1 MRYIAADFGAG
12 SGRVIVGT
20 RLATSVQAD
29 ATSAQA
35 DATSVQGIELEE
47 IHRFENNQ
55 KMIDGHLRWDFPALF
70 NELKIGL
77 KKAFAKYGDEIKSIG
92 IDTWGVDYG
101 LLNKDGRLISSPVC
115 YRDSRTQGML
125 ELAFQ
130 KLPKEEFFQHA
141 ANQFMEINTAFQLL
155 SAVETPLYD
164 VSKNNPEYDVSK
176 NNPETPYN
184 DVSTDLNRAEKL
196 LFMPDLFNYFLTG
209 KCYNEFTIAS
219 TSQLL
224 NSLTHQWDDVIFER
238 LNLPKRLM
246 QEIIYPG
253 TVIGRL
259 TDEIAA
265 EVGGNADVIAVGSHD
280 TASAVASI
288 SDASD
293 EWAFI
298 SSGTWSL
305 MGTPTK
311 EPIIS
316 KEALESDFTNEG
328 MTDGRIRF
336 LKNITGLWLIQ
347 QLVKEWEQEGYRC
360 DYSDL
365 VREAEQST
373 LSSFFNVDDAR
384 FMNPEKMSEAI
395 ISYLKENNQEVPA
408 TKGDFMRCIC
418 ISLAKK
424 YAEVKTQMERCTNKK
439 INKIYIVGGGSR
451 NALLN
456 RLTAE
461 FTQCKVIRG
470 EVEATAMGNIN
481 VQLTVNN

>member
-1 MRYIAADFGAG
+1 MKRYLAADFGAG

-20 RLATSVQAD
+20 VETQNIASVQ
-29 ATSAQA
+29 
-35 DATSVQGIELEE
+35 LEE

-55 KMIDGHLRWDFPALF
+55 KMIDGHLRWDFNALF

-77 KKAFAKYGDEIKSIG
+77 KKAFAKYGDEIESIG

-101 LLNKDGRLISSPVC
+101 LLDKDGKLISTPIC
-115 YRDSRTQGML
+115 YRDDRTKGML

-155 SAVETPLYD
+155 SATVETSPCG
-164 VSKNNPEYDVSK
+164 VSINENSNTSPCGVSI
-176 NNPETPYN
+176 N
-184 DVSTDLNRAEKL
+184 DNSNTSHCGVSELQRAEKL

-209 KCYNEFTIAS
+209 KCYNEFTISS
-219 TSQLL
+219 TSQLM

-238 LNLPKRLM
+238 LGLPKHLM

-259 TDEIAA
+259 RDELAE
-265 EVGGNADVIAVGSHD
+265 EVGGNLNVVAVGSHD

-288 SDASD
+288 SDAND
-293 EWAFI
+293 DWAFI

-316 KEALESDFTNEG
+316 QEAFDADFTNEG

-347 QLVKEWEQEGYRC
+347 QLVKEWEQEGYKC
-360 DYSDL
+360 DYSEL
-365 VREAEQST
+365 VKEAEQST
-373 LSSFFNVDDAR
+373 LSSSFNVDDAR

-395 ISYLKENNQEVPA
+395 ISYLKENNEDIPV

-451 NALLN
+451 NQLLN
-456 RLTAE
+456 KLTAE
-461 FTQCKVIRG
+461 FTGCEVIRG

-481 VQLTVNN
+481 VQLTMCN

>member
-1 MRYIAADFGAG
+1 MRFIAADFGAG

-20 RLATSVQAD
+20 TCTGDTRPCASTGV
-29 ATSAQA
+29 T
-35 DATSVQGIELEE
+35 IELEE
-47 IHRFENNQ
+47 IHRFGNEQ
-55 KMIDGHLRWDFPALF
+55 KMMDGHLRWDFEALF
-70 NELKIGL
+70 NELRTGL

-101 LLNKDGRLISSPVC
+101 LLDKEGRLIANPIC
-115 YRDSRTQGML
+115 YRDDRTKGMMDA
-125 ELAFQ
+125 AFQ

-141 ANQFMEINTAFQLL
+141 ANQFMEINTAFQLM
-155 SAVETPLYD
+155 SE
-164 VSKNNPEYDVSK
+164 
-176 NNPETPYN
+176 
-184 DVSTDLNRAEKL
+184 TDLQRAERL

-224 NSLTHQWDDVIFER
+224 NTKMHQWDDVIFER

-253 TVIGRL
+253 TVIGEL
-259 TDEIAA
+259 TAELAA
-265 EVGGNADVIAVGSHD
+265 EVGGNAKVVAIGSHD

-288 SDASD
+288 KDDGSD
-293 EWAFI
+293 WAFI

-305 MGTPTK
+305 MGTPSK

-347 QLVKEWEQEGYRC
+347 QLVKEWEQDGYKC
-360 DYSDL
+360 DYSEL
-365 VREAEQST
+365 VKEAE
-373 LSSFFNVDDAR
+373 LSSLDSSFDVDDAR

-395 ISYLKENNQEVPA
+395 VSYLKEENQELPKS
-408 TKGDFMRCIC
+408 KGDFMRCVC

-456 RLTAE
+456 SLTAE
-461 FTQCKVIRG
+461 FTQCEVIRG

-481 VQLTVNN
+481 VQLIMH

>member
-1 MRYIAADFGAG
+1 MRFIAADFGAG

-20 RLATSVQAD
+20 TCTGDTRPCASTGV
-29 ATSAQA
+29 T
-35 DATSVQGIELEE
+35 IKLEE
-47 IHRFENNQ
+47 IHRFGNEQ
-55 KMIDGHLRWDFPALF
+55 KMMDGHLRWDFEALF
-70 NELKIGL
+70 NELKTGL

-101 LLNKDGRLISSPVC
+101 LLDKEGRLIANPIC
-115 YRDSRTQGML
+115 YRDDRTKGMMDA
-125 ELAFQ
+125 AFQ

-141 ANQFMEINTAFQLL
+141 ANQFMEINTAFQLM
-155 SAVETPLYD
+155 SE
-164 VSKNNPEYDVSK
+164 
-176 NNPETPYN
+176 
-184 DVSTDLNRAEKL
+184 TDLQRAERL

-224 NSLTHQWDDVIFER
+224 NTKTHQWDDVIFEK
-238 LNLPKRLM
+238 LNLPKHLM

-253 TVIGRL
+253 TVIGEL
-259 TDEIAA
+259 TAELAA
-265 EVGGNADVIAVGSHD
+265 EVGGNAKVVAIGSHD

-288 SDASD
+288 KDDGSD
-293 EWAFI
+293 WAFI

-305 MGTPTK
+305 MGTPSK

-347 QLVKEWEQEGYRC
+347 QLVKEWEQEGYKC
-360 DYSDL
+360 DYSEL
-365 VREAEQST
+365 VKEAE
-373 LSSFFNVDDAR
+373 LSSLDSSFDVDDAR

-395 ISYLKENNQEVPA
+395 VSYLKEENQELPI
-408 TKGDFMRCIC
+408 TKGDFMRCVC

-439 INKIYIVGGGSR
+439 INKIYIVGGGSK
-451 NALLN
+451 NQLLN
-456 RLTAE
+456 RLAAE
-461 FTQCKVIRG
+461 YTGCEVIRG
-470 EVEATAMGNIN
+470 EVEATAMGNVL
-481 VQLTVNN
+481 VQLKSEKL

>member
-1 MRYIAADFGAG
+1 MRFIAADFGAG

-20 RLATSVQAD
+20 LTLTLTLTQ
-29 ATSAQA
+29 T
-35 DATSVQGIELEE
+35 IELEE
-47 IHRFENNQ
+47 IHRFGNEQ
-55 KMIDGHLRWDFPALF
+55 KMMDGHLRWDFEALF
-70 NELKIGL
+70 NELKTGL

-101 LLNKDGRLISSPVC
+101 LLDKEGRLIANPIC
-115 YRDSRTQGML
+115 YRDDRTKGMMDA
-125 ELAFQ
+125 AFQ
-130 KLPKEEFFQHA
+130 KMPKDEFFQHA
-141 ANQFMEINTAFQLL
+141 ANQFMEINTAFQLM
-155 SAVETPLYD
+155 SE
-164 VSKNNPEYDVSK
+164 
-176 NNPETPYN
+176 
-184 DVSTDLNRAEKL
+184 TDLQRAERL

-224 NSLTHQWDDVIFER
+224 NTKTHQWDDVIFEK

-253 TVIGRL
+253 TVIGEL
-259 TDEIAA
+259 TAELAA
-265 EVGGNADVIAVGSHD
+265 EVGGNAKVVAIGSHD

-288 SDASD
+288 KDDGSD
-293 EWAFI
+293 WAFI

-305 MGTPTK
+305 MGTPSK

-347 QLVKEWEQEGYRC
+347 QLVKEWEQEGYKC
-360 DYSDL
+360 DYSEL
-365 VREAEQST
+365 VKEAEHSS
-373 LSSFFNVDDAR
+373 LDSSFDVDDAR

-395 ISYLKENNQEVPA
+395 VSYLKEENQELPI
-408 TKGDFMRCIC
+408 TKGDFMRCVC

-439 INKIYIVGGGSR
+439 INKIYIVGGGSK
-451 NALLN
+451 NQLLN

-461 FTQCKVIRG
+461 FTQCEVIRG
-470 EVEATAMGNIN
+470 EVEATAMGNIS
-481 VQLTVNN
+481 VQLAFSL

>member
-1 MRYIAADFGAG
+1 MKRYIAADFGAG

-20 RLATSVQAD
+20 P
-29 ATSAQA
+29 SAE
-35 DATSVQGIELEE
+35 GIQLEE

-55 KMIDGHLRWDFPALF
+55 KMIDGHLRWDFNALF
-70 NELKIGL
+70 NELKTGL
-77 KKAFAKYGDEIKSIG
+77 KKAFAKYGDEIESIG

-101 LLNKDGRLISSPVC
+101 LLDKDGKLISTPVC
-115 YRDSRTQGML
+115 YRDDRTKGML
-125 ELAFQ
+125 ELAFE

-155 SAVETPLYD
+155 SS
-164 VSKNNPEYDVSK
+164 VSELESAD
-176 NNPETPYN
+176 
-184 DVSTDLNRAEKL
+184 KL

-209 KCYNEFTIAS
+209 KCCNEFTISS

-224 NSLTHQWDDVIFER
+224 NSLTHQWDDVIFDR
-238 LNLPKRLM
+238 LGLPKRLM
-246 QEIIYPG
+246 QEIVYPG

-259 TDEIAA
+259 TDELA
-265 EVGGNADVIAVGSHD
+265 EELGGNANVVAVGSHD

-288 SDASD
+288 SDAGD
-293 EWAFI
+293 DWAFI

-305 MGTPTK
+305 MGTPAK

-316 KEALESDFTNEG
+316 QEAFDSAFTNEG

-347 QLVKEWEQEGYRC
+347 QLVKEWEQDGYKC
-360 DYSDL
+360 DYSEL
-365 VREAEQST
+365 VKEAEQST
-373 LSSFFNVDDAR
+373 LSSYFDVDDAS

-395 ISYLKENNQEVPA
+395 VSYLKERNEDIPV

-451 NALLN
+451 NQLLN

-461 FTQCKVIRG
+461 FTGCEVVKG
-470 EVEATAMGNIN
+470 EVEATAMGNIL
-481 VQLTVNN
+481 VQLGVKN

>member
-1 MRYIAADFGAG
+1 MKRYLAADFGAG

-20 RLATSVQAD
+20 P
-29 ATSAQA
+29 SAE
-35 DATSVQGIELEE
+35 GIQLEE

-55 KMIDGHLRWDFPALF
+55 KMIDGHLRWDFQALF
-70 NELKIGL
+70 NELKTGM
-77 KKAFAKYGDEIKSIG
+77 KKAFAKYGDEIESIG
-92 IDTWGVDYG
+92 VDTWGVDFG
-101 LLNKDGRLISSPVC
+101 LLDKDGKLISMPVC
-115 YRDSRTQGML
+115 YRDDRTKGML

-130 KLPKEEFFQHA
+130 KLPKEEYFQHA

-155 SAVETPLYD
+155 SATVETSHCG
-164 VSKNNPEYDVSK
+164 VSE
-176 NNPETPYN
+176 
-184 DVSTDLNRAEKL
+184 LQRAEKL

-209 KCYNEFTIAS
+209 KCYNEFTISS

-224 NSLTHQWDDVIFER
+224 NSLTHQWDDVIFDK
-238 LNLPKRLM
+238 LGLPKCFM
-246 QEIIYPG
+246 QEIVYPG

-259 TDEIAA
+259 TDELA
-265 EVGGNADVIAVGSHD
+265 EELGGNLNVVAVGSHD

-288 SDASD
+288 SDAGD
-293 EWAFI
+293 DWAFI

-347 QLVKEWEQEGYRC
+347 QLVKEWESEGYKC

-365 VREAEQST
+365 VKEAEQST
-373 LSSFFNVDDAR
+373 LSSSFDVDDAR

-395 ISYLKENNQEVPA
+395 LSYLKEKNENIPV
-408 TKGDFMRCIC
+408 TKGDYMRCIC

-451 NALLN
+451 NQLLN
-456 RLTAE
+456 KLAAE
-461 FTQCKVIRG
+461 YTGCEVVRG
-470 EVEATAMGNIN
+470 EVEATAMGNII
-481 VQLTVNN
+481 VQLGVRN

>member
-1 MRYIAADFGAG
+1 MKRYLAADFGAG

-20 RLATSVQAD
+20 PSTE
-29 ATSAQA
+29 
-35 DATSVQGIELEE
+35 GIQLEE

-55 KMIDGHLRWDFPALF
+55 KMIDGHLRWDFNALF

-77 KKAFAKYGDEIKSIG
+77 KKAFAQYGDEIESIG
-92 IDTWGVDYG
+92 VDTWGVDYG
-101 LLNKDGRLISSPVC
+101 LLDEDGKLISTPIC
-115 YRDSRTQGML
+115 YRDDRTKGML

-155 SAVETPLYD
+155 SATVETSPCG
-164 VSKNNPEYDVSK
+164 VSEFQ
-176 NNPETPYN
+176 
-184 DVSTDLNRAEKL
+184 RAKKL

-209 KCYNEFTIAS
+209 KCYNEFTISS
-219 TSQLL
+219 TSQLM
-224 NSLTHQWDDVIFER
+224 NSLTHQWDAVIFDR
-238 LNLPKRLM
+238 LGLPKHLM

-259 TDEIAA
+259 RDELAE
-265 EVGGNADVIAVGSHD
+265 EVGGNLNVVAVGSHD

-288 SDASD
+288 SDAND
-293 EWAFI
+293 DWAFI

-316 KEALESDFTNEG
+316 QEAFDAAFTNEG

-347 QLVKEWEQEGYRC
+347 QLVKEWENEGYKC
-360 DYSDL
+360 DYSEL
-365 VREAEQST
+365 VKEAELST
-373 LSSFFNVDDAR
+373 LSSSFNVDDAR

-395 ISYLKENNQEVPA
+395 LSYLKENNEELPI

-439 INKIYIVGGGSR
+439 INKIYIVGGGSK
-451 NALLN
+451 NQLLN
-456 RLTAE
+456 KFAAE
-461 FTQCKVIRG
+461 YTGCEVIKG
-470 EVEATAMGNIN
+470 EVEATAMGNIL
-481 VQLTVNN
+481 VQMGVRN

>member
-1 MRYIAADFGAG
+1 MKRYIAADFGAG

-20 RLATSVQAD
+20 QLIASVQND
-29 ATSAQA
+29 IPSIQ
-35 DATSVQGIELEE
+35 LEE

-55 KMIDGHLRWDFPALF
+55 KMIDGHLRWDFYALF
-70 NELKIGL
+70 NELKTGL
-77 KKAFAKYGDEIKSIG
+77 KKAFAKYGNEIESIG
-92 IDTWGVDYG
+92 IDTWGVDFG
-101 LLNKDGRLISSPVC
+101 LLDKDGKLISTPVC
-115 YRDSRTQGML
+115 YRDDRTKGML

-130 KLPKEEFFQHA
+130 KLPKEEFFQRA

-155 SAVETPLYD
+155 SATVETSHCG
-164 VSKNNPEYDVSK
+164 VSELQY
-176 NNPETPYN
+176 
-184 DVSTDLNRAEKL
+184 AEKL

-209 KCYNEFTIAS
+209 KCYNEFTISS
-219 TSQLL
+219 TSQLM

-238 LNLPKRLM
+238 LGLPQHLM

-259 TDEIAA
+259 SDELAD
-265 EVGGNADVIAVGSHD
+265 EVGGNANVVAVGSHD

-288 SDASD
+288 SDAGD
-293 EWAFI
+293 DWAFI

-347 QLVKEWEQEGYRC
+347 QLVKEWEQEGYKC
-360 DYSDL
+360 DYSEL
-365 VREAEQST
+365 VKEAEQST
-373 LSSFFNVDDAR
+373 LSSYFDVDDAS

-395 ISYLKENNQEVPA
+395 VAYLKERNEDIPV

-424 YAEVKTQMERCTNKK
+424 YAEVKAQMERCTNKK

-451 NALLN
+451 NQLLN

-461 FTQCKVIRG
+461 FTGCEVIKR
-470 EVEATAMGNIN
+470 EVEATAMGNIL
-481 VQLTVNN
+481 VQLGVRS

>member
-1 MRYIAADFGAG
+1 MRFIAADFGAG

-20 RLATSVQAD
+20 WFAASKTI
-29 ATSAQA
+29 
-35 DATSVQGIELEE
+35 GLEE
-47 IHRFENNQ
+47 IHRFGNEQ
-55 KMIDGHLRWDFPALF
+55 KMMDGHLRWDFEALF
-70 NELKIGL
+70 NELKTGL

-101 LLNKDGRLISSPVC
+101 LLDKEGRLIANPIC
-115 YRDSRTQGML
+115 YRDDRTKGMMDA
-125 ELAFQ
+125 AFQ

-141 ANQFMEINTAFQLL
+141 ANQFMEINTAFQLM
-155 SAVETPLYD
+155 SE
-164 VSKNNPEYDVSK
+164 
-176 NNPETPYN
+176 
-184 DVSTDLNRAEKL
+184 TDLQRAERL

-224 NSLTHQWDDVIFER
+224 NTKTHQWDDVIFEK

-253 TVIGRL
+253 TVIGEL
-259 TDEIAA
+259 TAELAA
-265 EVGGNADVIAVGSHD
+265 EVGGNAKVVAIGSHD

-288 SDASD
+288 KDDGSD
-293 EWAFI
+293 WAFI

-305 MGTPTK
+305 MGTPSK

-360 DYSDL
+360 NYSEL
-365 VREAEQST
+365 VKEAE
-373 LSSFFNVDDAR
+373 LSSLDSSFDVDDAR

-395 ISYLKENNQEVPA
+395 VSYLKEENQELPI
-408 TKGDFMRCIC
+408 TKGDFMRCVC

-439 INKIYIVGGGSR
+439 INKIYIVGGGSK
-451 NALLN
+451 NQLLN
-456 RLTAE
+456 RLAAE
-461 FTQCKVIRG
+461 YTGCEVIRG
-470 EVEATAMGNIN
+470 EVEATAMGNVL
-481 VQLTVNN
+481 VQLKSENLKN

>member
-1 MRYIAADFGAG
+1 MKRYLAADFGAG

-20 RLATSVQAD
+20 PSTE
-29 ATSAQA
+29 
-35 DATSVQGIELEE
+35 GIQLEE

-55 KMIDGHLRWDFPALF
+55 KMIDGHLRWDFYALF
-70 NELKIGL
+70 NELKTGL
-77 KKAFAKYGDEIKSIG
+77 KKAFAKYGDEIESIG

-101 LLNKDGRLISSPVC
+101 LLDKDGKLISTPVC
-115 YRDSRTQGML
+115 YRDDRTKGML

-130 KLPKEEFFQHA
+130 KLPKEEFFQRA

-155 SAVETPLYD
+155 SATVETSHCG
-164 VSKNNPEYDVSK
+164 VSELQY
-176 NNPETPYN
+176 
-184 DVSTDLNRAEKL
+184 AEKL

-209 KCYNEFTIAS
+209 KCCNEFTISS

-224 NSLTHQWDDVIFER
+224 NSLTHQWDDVIFDR
-238 LNLPKRLM
+238 LGLPKRLM
-246 QEIIYPG
+246 QEIVYPG

-259 TDEIAA
+259 TDELAE
-265 EVGGNADVIAVGSHD
+265 EVGGNANVIAVGSHD

-288 SDASD
+288 SDASED
-293 EWAFI
+293 WAFI

-316 KEALESDFTNEG
+316 QEAFDAAFTNEG

-347 QLVKEWEQEGYRC
+347 QLVKEWEKEGYKC
-360 DYSDL
+360 DYSEL
-365 VREAEQST
+365 VKAAEQST
-373 LSSFFNVDDAR
+373 LSSYFDVDDAS

-395 ISYLKENNQEVPA
+395 VAYLKERNEDIPV

-424 YAEVKTQMERCTNKK
+424 YAEVKAQMERCTNKK

-451 NALLN
+451 NQLLN

-461 FTQCKVIRG
+461 FTGCEVIKG
-470 EVEATAMGNIN
+470 EVEATAMGNVL
-481 VQLTVNN
+481 VQLGVRS

>member
-1 MRYIAADFGAG
+1 MKRYIAADFGAG

-20 RLATSVQAD
+20 P
-29 ATSAQA
+29 SAE
-35 DATSVQGIELEE
+35 GIQLEE

-55 KMIDGHLRWDFPALF
+55 KMIDGHLRWDFNALF
-70 NELKIGL
+70 NELKTGL
-77 KKAFAKYGDEIKSIG
+77 KKAFAKYGDEIESIG

-101 LLNKDGRLISSPVC
+101 LLDKDGKLISTPVC
-115 YRDSRTQGML
+115 YRDDRTKGML

-155 SAVETPLYD
+155 SATVETSPCG
-164 VSKNNPEYDVSK
+164 VSE
-176 NNPETPYN
+176 
-184 DVSTDLNRAEKL
+184 LQRAEKL

-209 KCYNEFTIAS
+209 KCYNEFTISS

-224 NSLTHQWDDVIFER
+224 NSLTHQWDDVIFDR
-238 LNLPKRLM
+238 LGLPKRLM
-246 QEIIYPG
+246 QKIVYPG

-259 TDEIAA
+259 TDELA
-265 EVGGNADVIAVGSHD
+265 EELGGNANVIAVGSHD

-288 SDASD
+288 SDAGD
-293 EWAFI
+293 DWAFI

-316 KEALESDFTNEG
+316 QEAFDAAFTNEG

-347 QLVKEWEQEGYRC
+347 QLVKEWEQEGYKC
-360 DYSDL
+360 DYSEL
-365 VREAEQST
+365 VKEAEQST
-373 LSSFFNVDDAR
+373 LSSYFDVNDAC

-395 ISYLKENNQEVPA
+395 ISYLKERNENVPV

-424 YAEVKTQMERCTNKK
+424 YAEVKAQMEGCTNKK

-451 NALLN
+451 NQLLN

-461 FTQCKVIRG
+461 FTGCEVVKG
-470 EVEATAMGNIN
+470 EVEATAMGNIL
-481 VQLTVNN
+481 VQLGI

>member
-1 MRYIAADFGAG
+1 MRRYIAADFGAG

-20 RLATSVQAD
+20 WLVATNEIQ
-29 ATSAQA
+29 
-35 DATSVQGIELEE
+35 LEE

-55 KMIDGHLRWDFPALF
+55 KMIDGHLRWDFYALF
-70 NELKIGL
+70 NELKTGL
-77 KKAFAKYGDEIKSIG
+77 KKAFAKYGDEIESIG
-92 IDTWGVDYG
+92 IDTWGVDFG
-101 LLNKDGRLISSPVC
+101 LLDKDGKLISTPVC
-115 YRDSRTQGML
+115 YRDDRTKGML

-130 KLPKEEFFQHA
+130 KLPKEEFFQRA

-155 SAVETPLYD
+155 SMRWLSS
-164 VSKNNPEYDVSK
+164 SKPQD
-176 NNPETPYN
+176 P
-184 DVSTDLNRAEKL
+184 STDSGTFDDEVRRAEKL
-196 LFMPDLFNYFLTG
+196 LFMPDLFNYFLTA
-209 KCYNEFTIAS
+209 KCCNEFTISS

-224 NSLTHQWDDVIFER
+224 NSLTHQWDDVIFDR
-238 LNLPKRLM
+238 LGLPKRLM
-246 QEIIYPG
+246 QNIVYPG

-259 TDEIAA
+259 TDELAE
-265 EVGGNADVIAVGSHD
+265 EVGGNANVVAVGSHD

-293 EWAFI
+293 DWAFI

-316 KEALESDFTNEG
+316 QEAFDAAFTNEG

-347 QLVKEWEQEGYRC
+347 QLVKEWEQEGYKC
-360 DYSDL
+360 DYSEL
-365 VREAEQST
+365 VKDAEQST
-373 LSSFFNVDDAR
+373 LSSYFDVDDAS
-384 FMNPEKMSEAI
+384 FMNPDKMSEAI
-395 ISYLKENNQEVPA
+395 VAYLKERNEDIPV

-424 YAEVKTQMERCTNKK
+424 YAEVKVQMERCTNKK

-451 NALLN
+451 NQLLN

-461 FTQCKVIRG
+461 FTGCEVVKG
-470 EVEATAMGNIN
+470 EVEATAMGNIL
-481 VQLTVNN
+481 VQMKVENLQ

>member
-1 MRYIAADFGAG
+1 MRFIAADFGAG

-20 RLATSVQAD
+20 LTQ
-29 ATSAQA
+29 TLTLTQ
-35 DATSVQGIELEE
+35 TIELEE
-47 IHRFENNQ
+47 IHRFGNEQ
-55 KMIDGHLRWDFPALF
+55 KMMDGHLRWDFEALF
-70 NELKIGL
+70 NELKTGL

-101 LLNKDGRLISSPVC
+101 LLDKEGRLIANPIC
-115 YRDSRTQGML
+115 YRDDRTKGMMDA
-125 ELAFQ
+125 AFQ

-141 ANQFMEINTAFQLL
+141 ANQFMEINTAFQLM
-155 SAVETPLYD
+155 SE
-164 VSKNNPEYDVSK
+164 
-176 NNPETPYN
+176 
-184 DVSTDLNRAEKL
+184 TDLQRAERL

-224 NSLTHQWDDVIFER
+224 NTKTHQWDDVIFEK

-253 TVIGRL
+253 TVIGEL
-259 TDEIAA
+259 TAELAA
-265 EVGGNADVIAVGSHD
+265 EVGGNAKVVAIGSHD

-288 SDASD
+288 KDDGSD
-293 EWAFI
+293 WAFI

-305 MGTPTK
+305 MGTPSK

-347 QLVKEWEQEGYRC
+347 QLVKEWEQESYRC
-360 DYSDL
+360 DYSEL
-365 VREAEQST
+365 VKEAEHSS
-373 LSSFFNVDDAR
+373 LDSSFDVDDAR

-395 ISYLKENNQEVPA
+395 VSYLKEENQELPI
-408 TKGDFMRCIC
+408 TKGDFMRCVC

-439 INKIYIVGGGSR
+439 INKIYIVGGGSK
-451 NALLN
+451 NQLLN
-456 RLTAE
+456 RLAAE
-461 FTQCKVIRG
+461 YTGCEVIRG
-470 EVEATAMGNIN
+470 EVEATAMGNVL
-481 VQLTVNN
+481 VQLGINN

>member
-1 MRYIAADFGAG
+1 MRFIAADFGAG

-20 RLATSVQAD
+20 WLAASKT
-29 ATSAQA
+29 
-35 DATSVQGIELEE
+35 IELEE
-47 IHRFENNQ
+47 IHRFGNEQ
-55 KMIDGHLRWDFPALF
+55 KMIDGHLRWDFEALF
-70 NELKIGL
+70 NELKTGL

-101 LLNKDGRLISSPVC
+101 LLDKEGRLIANPIC
-115 YRDSRTQGML
+115 YRDDRTKGMMDA
-125 ELAFQ
+125 AFQ
-130 KLPKEEFFQHA
+130 KLPKDEFFQHA
-141 ANQFMEINTAFQLL
+141 ANQFMEINTAFQLM
-155 SAVETPLYD
+155 SE
-164 VSKNNPEYDVSK
+164 
-176 NNPETPYN
+176 
-184 DVSTDLNRAEKL
+184 TDLQRAERL

-224 NSLTHQWDDVIFER
+224 NTKTHQWDDVIFEK
-238 LNLPKRLM
+238 LNLPKHLM

-253 TVIGRL
+253 TVIGEL
-259 TDEIAA
+259 TAELAA
-265 EVGGNADVIAVGSHD
+265 EVGGNAKVVAIGSHD

-288 SDASD
+288 KDDGSD
-293 EWAFI
+293 WAFI

-305 MGTPTK
+305 MGTPSK

-347 QLVKEWEQEGYRC
+347 QLVKEWEQEGYKC
-360 DYSDL
+360 DYSEL
-365 VREAEQST
+365 VKEAEHSS
-373 LSSFFNVDDAR
+373 LDSSFDVDDAR

-395 ISYLKENNQEVPA
+395 VSYLKEENQELPKS
-408 TKGDFMRCIC
+408 KGDFMRCVC

-439 INKIYIVGGGSR
+439 INKIYIVGGGSK
-451 NALLN
+451 NQLLN
-456 RLTAE
+456 RLAAE
-461 FTQCKVIRG
+461 YTQCEVIRG
-470 EVEATAMGNIN
+470 EVEATAMGNVL
-481 VQLTVNN
+481 VQLKSENLKN

>member
-1 MRYIAADFGAG
+1 MRFIAADFGAG

-20 RLATSVQAD
+20 LTQ
-29 ATSAQA
+29 TLTLTQ
-35 DATSVQGIELEE
+35 TIELEE
-47 IHRFENNQ
+47 IHRFGNEQ
-55 KMIDGHLRWDFPALF
+55 KMIDGHLRWDFEALF
-70 NELKIGL
+70 NELKTGL
-77 KKAFAKYGDEIKSIG
+77 KKAFAKYGDEIKSIS

-101 LLNKDGRLISSPVC
+101 LLDKEGRLIANPIC
-115 YRDSRTQGML
+115 YRDDRTKGMMDA
-125 ELAFQ
+125 AFQ
-130 KLPKEEFFQHA
+130 KLPKDEFFQHA
-141 ANQFMEINTAFQLL
+141 ANQFMEINTAFQLM
-155 SAVETPLYD
+155 SE
-164 VSKNNPEYDVSK
+164 
-176 NNPETPYN
+176 
-184 DVSTDLNRAEKL
+184 TDLQRAERL

-224 NSLTHQWDDVIFER
+224 NTKTHQWDDVIFEK

-253 TVIGRL
+253 TVIGEL
-259 TDEIAA
+259 TAELAA
-265 EVGGNADVIAVGSHD
+265 EVGGNAKVVAIGSHD

-288 SDASD
+288 KDDGSD
-293 EWAFI
+293 WAFI

-305 MGTPTK
+305 MGTPSK

-347 QLVKEWEQEGYRC
+347 QLVKEWEQEGYKC
-360 DYSDL
+360 DYSEL
-365 VREAEQST
+365 VKEAEHSS
-373 LSSFFNVDDAR
+373 LDSSFDVDDAR

-395 ISYLKENNQEVPA
+395 ISYLKEENQELPK
-408 TKGDFMRCIC
+408 TKGDFMRCVC

-439 INKIYIVGGGSR
+439 INKIYIVGGGSK
-451 NALLN
+451 NQLLN
-456 RLTAE
+456 RLAAE
-461 FTQCKVIRG
+461 YTQCEVIRG
-470 EVEATAMGNIN
+470 EVEATAMGNIL
-481 VQLTVNN
+481 VQLKSENLRI

>member
-1 MRYIAADFGAG
+1 MKRYIAADFGAG

-20 RLATSVQAD
+20 WLAASNEIQ
-29 ATSAQA
+29 
-35 DATSVQGIELEE
+35 LEE

-55 KMIDGHLRWDFPALF
+55 KMIDGHLRWDFNALF
-70 NELKIGL
+70 NELKTGL
-77 KKAFAKYGDEIKSIG
+77 KKAFAKYGDEIESIG

-101 LLNKDGRLISSPVC
+101 LLDKDGKLISTPVC
-115 YRDSRTQGML
+115 YRDDRTKGML

-155 SAVETPLYD
+155 SS
-164 VSKNNPEYDVSK
+164 VSELESAD
-176 NNPETPYN
+176 
-184 DVSTDLNRAEKL
+184 KL

-209 KCYNEFTIAS
+209 KCCNEFTISS

-224 NSLTHQWDDVIFER
+224 NSLTHQWDDVVFDR
-238 LNLPKRLM
+238 LGLPKRLM
-246 QEIIYPG
+246 QEIVYPG

-259 TDEIAA
+259 TDELA
-265 EVGGNADVIAVGSHD
+265 EELGGNANVVAVGSHD

-288 SDASD
+288 SDASED
-293 EWAFI
+293 WAFI

-316 KEALESDFTNEG
+316 QEAFDAAFTNEG

-360 DYSDL
+360 DYSEL
-365 VREAEQST
+365 VKEAEQST
-373 LSSFFNVDDAR
+373 LSSYFDVDDAG

-395 ISYLKENNQEVPA
+395 TSYLKERNEIVPV

-424 YAEVKTQMERCTNKK
+424 YAEVKAQMERCTNKK

-451 NALLN
+451 NQLLN

-461 FTQCKVIRG
+461 FTGCEVVKG
-470 EVEATAMGNIN
+470 EVEATAMGNIL
-481 VQLTVNN
+481 VQFAPLR

>member
-1 MRYIAADFGAG
+1 MRFIAADFGAG

-20 RLATSVQAD
+20 RLATSAK
-29 ATSAQA
+29 S
-35 DATSVQGIELEE
+35 DATSVQSIELEE
-47 IHRFENNQ
+47 IHRFGNEQ
-55 KMIDGHLRWDFPALF
+55 KMIDGHLRWDFDALF
-70 NELKIGL
+70 NELKTGL
-77 KKAFAKYGDEIKSIG
+77 KKAFAKYGDEIQSIG

-101 LLNKDGRLISSPVC
+101 LLDKDGRLIANPIC
-115 YRDSRTQGML
+115 YRDSRTQGMM
-125 ELAFQ
+125 EKAFQ
-130 KLPKEEFFQHA
+130 KLHKEEFFHHA

-164 VSKNNPEYDVSK
+164 VSINGS
-176 NNPETPYN
+176 ETPQS
-184 DVSTDLNRAEKL
+184 DVSTELQKAEKL

-209 KCYNEFTIAS
+209 KCYNEFTISS

-224 NSLTHQWDDVIFER
+224 NTKTHQWDDLIFEK

-246 QEIIYPG
+246 QNIIYPG

-259 TDEIAA
+259 TDELAA
-265 EVGGNADVIAVGSHD
+265 EVGGNANVVAVGSHD

-288 SDASD
+288 NDD
-293 EWAFI
+293 DNDWAFI

-305 MGTPTK
+305 MGTPSK

-316 KEALESDFTNEG
+316 QEALESDFTNEG

-347 QLVKEWEQEGYRC
+347 QLVKEWEQEGYKC
-360 DYSDL
+360 DYSEL
-365 VREAEQST
+365 VREAELST
-373 LSSFFNVDDAR
+373 ISSSFDVDDAR
-384 FMNPEKMSEAI
+384 FMNPEKMSQAI
-395 ISYLKENNQEVPA
+395 ISYLKENNEQQPV
-408 TKGDFMRCIC
+408 TKGDFMRCVC

-424 YAEVKTQMERCTNKK
+424 YAEVKIQMERCTNKK

-461 FTQCKVIRG
+461 FTQCEVIRG
-470 EVEATAMGNIN
+470 EVEATAMGNVG
-481 VQLTVNN
+481 VQLTINN

>member
-1 MRYIAADFGAG
+1 MKRYIAADFGAG

-20 RLATSVQAD
+20 WLAASNEIQ
-29 ATSAQA
+29 
-35 DATSVQGIELEE
+35 LEE

-55 KMIDGHLRWDFPALF
+55 KMIDGHLRWDFYALF
-70 NELKIGL
+70 NELKTGL
-77 KKAFAKYGDEIKSIG
+77 KKAFAKYGDEIESIG

-101 LLNKDGRLISSPVC
+101 LLDKDGKLISTPVC
-115 YRDSRTQGML
+115 YRDDRTKGML

-130 KLPKEEFFQHA
+130 KLPKEEFFQRA

-155 SAVETPLYD
+155 SATVETSHCG
-164 VSKNNPEYDVSK
+164 VSE
-176 NNPETPYN
+176 
-184 DVSTDLNRAEKL
+184 LQQAEKL

-209 KCYNEFTIAS
+209 KCCNEFTISS

-224 NSLTHQWDDVIFER
+224 NSLTHQWDDVIFDR
-238 LNLPKRLM
+238 LGLPKRLM
-246 QEIIYPG
+246 QEIVYPG

-259 TDEIAA
+259 TDELAE
-265 EVGGNADVIAVGSHD
+265 EVGGNANVVAVGSHD

-293 EWAFI
+293 DWAFI

-316 KEALESDFTNEG
+316 QEAFDAAFTNEG

-347 QLVKEWEQEGYRC
+347 QLVKEWEQEGYKC
-360 DYSDL
+360 DYSEL
-365 VREAEQST
+365 VKEAEQST
-373 LSSFFNVDDAR
+373 LSSYFDVDDAS
-384 FMNPEKMSEAI
+384 FMNPDKMSEAI
-395 ISYLKENNQEVPA
+395 VAYLKERNEDVPV

-424 YAEVKTQMERCTNKK
+424 YAEVKAQMEGCTNKK

-451 NALLN
+451 NQLLN

-461 FTQCKVIRG
+461 FTGCEVVRG
-470 EVEATAMGNIN
+470 EVEATAMGNVL
-481 VQLTVNN
+481 VQLGVGS

>member
-1 MRYIAADFGAG
+1 MRFIAADFGAG
-12 SGRVIVGT
+12 SGRLIVGT
-20 RLATSVQAD
+20 ICTEDTRPCVSTGV
-29 ATSAQA
+29 T
-35 DATSVQGIELEE
+35 IELEE
-47 IHRFENNQ
+47 IHRFENEQ
-55 KMIDGHLRWDFPALF
+55 KMIDGYLRWDFDALF

-77 KKAFAKYGDEIKSIG
+77 KKAFAKYGNEIKSIG

-101 LLNKDGRLISSPVC
+101 LLDKEGKLISNSIC
-115 YRDSRTQGML
+115 YRDSRTKGMM
-125 ELAFQ
+125 EMAFQ
-130 KLPKEEFFQHA
+130 KLPREEFFQHA
-141 ANQFMEINTAFQLL
+141 ANQFMEINTVFQLL
-155 SAVETPLYD
+155 SAVETSLYG
-164 VSKNNPEYDVSK
+164 VSNNNDNEMPQG
-176 NNPETPYN
+176 
-184 DVSTDLNRAEKL
+184 DVSTELQKAEKL

-209 KCYNEFTIAS
+209 KSYNEFTIAS

-224 NSLTHQWDDVIFER
+224 NTKTHQWDDLIFEK

-246 QEIIYPG
+246 QDIIYPG

-259 TDEIAA
+259 TDDIAA
-265 EVGGNADVIAVGSHD
+265 EVGGNANVVAVGSHD

-288 SDASD
+288 KDASD
-293 EWAFI
+293 DWAFI

-316 KEALESDFTNEG
+316 NEALQSDFTNEG

-347 QLVKEWEQEGYRC
+347 QLVKEWEQEGYKC
-360 DYSDL
+360 DYSEL
-365 VREAEQST
+365 VKEAEHSS
-373 LSSFFNVDDAR
+373 LDSSFDVDDTR

-395 ISYLKENNQEVPA
+395 VSYLKEENQELPI
-408 TKGDFMRCIC
+408 TKGDFMRCVC

-439 INKIYIVGGGSR
+439 INKIYIVGGGSQ
-451 NALLN
+451 NTLLN
-456 RLTAE
+456 HLTAE
-461 FTQCKVIRG
+461 FTQCKVIIG

-481 VQLTVNN
+481 VQCMMHN

>member
-1 MRYIAADFGAG
+1 MRFIAADFGAG

-20 RLATSVQAD
+20 LTQ
-29 ATSAQA
+29 TLTLTQ
-35 DATSVQGIELEE
+35 TIELEE
-47 IHRFENNQ
+47 IHRFGNEQ
-55 KMIDGHLRWDFPALF
+55 KMMDGHLRWDFEALF
-70 NELKIGL
+70 NELKTGL

-101 LLNKDGRLISSPVC
+101 LLDKEGRLIANPIC
-115 YRDSRTQGML
+115 YRDDRTKGMMDA
-125 ELAFQ
+125 AFQ
-130 KLPKEEFFQHA
+130 KMPKEEFFQHA
-141 ANQFMEINTAFQLL
+141 ANQFMEINTAFQLM
-155 SAVETPLYD
+155 SE
-164 VSKNNPEYDVSK
+164 
-176 NNPETPYN
+176 
-184 DVSTDLNRAEKL
+184 TDLQRAERL

-224 NSLTHQWDDVIFER
+224 NTKTHQWDDVIFER
-238 LNLPKRLM
+238 LNLPKHLM

-253 TVIGRL
+253 TVIGEL
-259 TDEIAA
+259 TAELAA
-265 EVGGNADVIAVGSHD
+265 EVGGNAKVVAIGSHD

-288 SDASD
+288 KDDGSD
-293 EWAFI
+293 WAFI

-305 MGTPTK
+305 MGTPSK

-347 QLVKEWEQEGYRC
+347 QLVKEWEQEGYKC
-360 DYSDL
+360 DYSEL
-365 VREAEQST
+365 VKEAEYSS
-373 LSSFFNVDDAR
+373 LDSSFDVDDAR

-395 ISYLKENNQEVPA
+395 VSYLKEENQELPK
-408 TKGDFMRCIC
+408 TKGDFMRCVC

-439 INKIYIVGGGSR
+439 ISKIYIVGGGSK
-451 NALLN
+451 NQLLN

-461 FTQCKVIRG
+461 YTSCEVIRG
-470 EVEATAMGNIN
+470 EVEATAMGNIFM
-481 VQLTVNN
+481 QLAVSL

>member
-1 MRYIAADFGAG
+1 MRFIAADFGAG

-20 RLATSVQAD
+20 WLAASKT
-29 ATSAQA
+29 
-35 DATSVQGIELEE
+35 IELEE
-47 IHRFENNQ
+47 IHRFGNEQ
-55 KMIDGHLRWDFPALF
+55 KMMDGHLRWDFEALF
-70 NELKIGL
+70 NELKTGL

-101 LLNKDGRLISSPVC
+101 LLDKEGRLIANPIS
-115 YRDSRTQGML
+115 YRDDRTKGMMDV
-125 ELAFQ
+125 AFQ
-130 KLPKEEFFQHA
+130 KLPKNEFFQHA
-141 ANQFMEINTAFQLL
+141 ANQFMEINTAFQLM
-155 SAVETPLYD
+155 SE
-164 VSKNNPEYDVSK
+164 
-176 NNPETPYN
+176 
-184 DVSTDLNRAEKL
+184 TDLQRAERL

-224 NSLTHQWDDVIFER
+224 NTKTHQWDDVIFER

-253 TVIGRL
+253 TVIGEL
-259 TDEIAA
+259 TAELAA
-265 EVGGNADVIAVGSHD
+265 EVGGNAKVVAIGSHD

-288 SDASD
+288 KDDGSD
-293 EWAFI
+293 WAFI

-305 MGTPTK
+305 MGTPSK

-347 QLVKEWEQEGYRC
+347 QLVKEWEQEGYKC
-360 DYSDL
+360 DYSEL
-365 VREAEQST
+365 VKEAEHSS
-373 LSSFFNVDDAR
+373 LDSSFDVDDAR

-395 ISYLKENNQEVPA
+395 VSYLKEENQELPK
-408 TKGDFMRCIC
+408 TKGDFMRCVC

-439 INKIYIVGGGSR
+439 ISKIYIVGGGSK
-451 NALLN
+451 NQLLN

-461 FTQCKVIRG
+461 YTGCEVIRG
-470 EVEATAMGNIN
+470 EVEATAMGNVL
-481 VQLTVNN
+481 VQLKSENLKI

>member
-1 MRYIAADFGAG
+1 MRFIAADFGAG

-20 RLATSVQAD
+20 WFAASKA
-29 ATSAQA
+29 
-35 DATSVQGIELEE
+35 IELEE
-47 IHRFENNQ
+47 IHRFGNEQ
-55 KMIDGHLRWDFPALF
+55 KMMDGHLRWDFVALF
-70 NELKIGL
+70 NELKTGL

-101 LLNKDGRLISSPVC
+101 LLDKEGRLIANPIC
-115 YRDSRTQGML
+115 YRDDRTKGMMDA
-125 ELAFQ
+125 AFQ

-141 ANQFMEINTAFQLL
+141 ANQFMEINTAFQLM
-155 SAVETPLYD
+155 SE
-164 VSKNNPEYDVSK
+164 
-176 NNPETPYN
+176 
-184 DVSTDLNRAEKL
+184 TDLQRAERL

-224 NSLTHQWDDVIFER
+224 NTKTHQWDNVIFEK

-253 TVIGRL
+253 TVIGEL
-259 TDEIAA
+259 TAELAA
-265 EVGGNADVIAVGSHD
+265 EVGGNAKVVAIGSHD

-288 SDASD
+288 KDDGSD
-293 EWAFI
+293 WAFI

-305 MGTPTK
+305 MGTPSK

-347 QLVKEWEQEGYRC
+347 QLVKEWEQEGYKC
-360 DYSDL
+360 DYSEL
-365 VREAEQST
+365 VKEAEHSS
-373 LSSFFNVDDAR
+373 LDSSFDVDDAR

-395 ISYLKENNQEVPA
+395 ISYLKEENQELPI
-408 TKGDFMRCIC
+408 TKGDFMRCVC

-439 INKIYIVGGGSR
+439 INKIYIVGGGSK
-451 NALLN
+451 NQLLN
-456 RLTAE
+456 RLAAE
-461 FTQCKVIRG
+461 YTQCEVIRG
-470 EVEATAMGNIN
+470 EVEATAMGNVL
-481 VQLTVNN
+481 VQLKSENLKNYFVNDLWGFL

>member
-1 MRYIAADFGAG
+1 MKRYIAADFGAG

-20 RLATSVQAD
+20 P
-29 ATSAQA
+29 SAE
-35 DATSVQGIELEE
+35 GIQLEE

-55 KMIDGHLRWDFPALF
+55 KMIDGHLRWDFDALF
-70 NELKIGL
+70 NELKTGL
-77 KKAFAKYGDEIKSIG
+77 KKAFAKYGDEIESIG

-101 LLNKDGRLISSPVC
+101 LLDKDGKLISTPIC
-115 YRDSRTQGML
+115 YRDDRTKGML

-155 SAVETPLYD
+155 SMRWLSS
-164 VSKNNPEYDVSK
+164 SKPQEPSTSSGTIDNNVI
-176 NNPETPYN
+176 
-184 DVSTDLNRAEKL
+184 RAKRL

-209 KCYNEFTIAS
+209 KCYNEFTISS
-219 TSQLL
+219 TSQLM
-224 NSLTHQWDDVIFER
+224 NSLTHQWDDVIFDR
-238 LNLPKRLM
+238 LGLPKRLM

-259 TDEIAA
+259 TDELA
-265 EVGGNADVIAVGSHD
+265 EELGGNANVVAVGSHD

-288 SDASD
+288 SDAGD
-293 EWAFI
+293 DWAFI

-316 KEALESDFTNEG
+316 QEAFDAAFTNEG

-347 QLVKEWEQEGYRC
+347 QLVKEWEQEGYKC
-360 DYSDL
+360 DYSEL
-365 VREAEQST
+365 VKEAEQSSFN
-373 LSSFFNVDDAR
+373 SSFDVDDAS
-384 FMNPEKMSEAI
+384 FMNPDKMSEAI
-395 ISYLKENNQEVPA
+395 VSYLKERNEDIPV

-451 NALLN
+451 NQLLN
-456 RLTAE
+456 KLAAE
-461 FTQCKVIRG
+461 YTGCEVIKG
-470 EVEATAMGNIN
+470 EVEATAMGNIL
-481 VQLTVNN
+481 VQVSVHNS

>member
-1 MRYIAADFGAG
+1 MKRYIAADFGAG

-20 RLATSVQAD
+20 P
-29 ATSAQA
+29 SAE
-35 DATSVQGIELEE
+35 GIQLEE

-55 KMIDGHLRWDFPALF
+55 KMIDGHLRWDFNALF
-70 NELKIGL
+70 NELKTGL
-77 KKAFAKYGDEIKSIG
+77 KKAFAKYGDEIESIG

-101 LLNKDGRLISSPVC
+101 LLDKDGKLISTPVC
-115 YRDSRTQGML
+115 YRDDRTKGML

-155 SAVETPLYD
+155 SS
-164 VSKNNPEYDVSK
+164 VSELESAD
-176 NNPETPYN
+176 
-184 DVSTDLNRAEKL
+184 KL

-209 KCYNEFTIAS
+209 KCCNEFTISS

-224 NSLTHQWDDVIFER
+224 NSLTHQWDDVIFDR
-238 LNLPKRLM
+238 LGLPKRLM
-246 QEIIYPG
+246 QEIVYPG

-259 TDEIAA
+259 TDELA
-265 EVGGNADVIAVGSHD
+265 EELGGNANVVAVGSHD

-288 SDASD
+288 SDASED
-293 EWAFI
+293 WAFI

-316 KEALESDFTNEG
+316 QEAFDAAFTNEG

-347 QLVKEWEQEGYRC
+347 QLVKEWEQEGYKC
-360 DYSDL
+360 DYSEL
-365 VREAEQST
+365 VKEAEQSSFN
-373 LSSFFNVDDAR
+373 SSFDVDDSS

-395 ISYLKENNQEVPA
+395 TSYLKERNEIVPV

-424 YAEVKTQMERCTNKK
+424 YAEVKAQMERCTNKK

-451 NALLN
+451 NQLLN

-461 FTQCKVIRG
+461 FTGCEVVKG
-470 EVEATAMGNIN
+470 EVEATAMGNIL
-481 VQLTVNN
+481 VQLGVKN

>member
-1 MRYIAADFGAG
+1 MKRYIAADFGAG

-20 RLATSVQAD
+20 P
-29 ATSAQA
+29 SAE
-35 DATSVQGIELEE
+35 GIQLEE

-55 KMIDGHLRWDFPALF
+55 KMIDGHLRWDFNALF
-70 NELKIGL
+70 NELKTGL
-77 KKAFAKYGDEIKSIG
+77 KKAFAKYGDEIESIG

-101 LLNKDGRLISSPVC
+101 LLDKDGKLISTPVC
-115 YRDSRTQGML
+115 YRDDRTKGML

-155 SAVETPLYD
+155 SS
-164 VSKNNPEYDVSK
+164 VSELESAD
-176 NNPETPYN
+176 
-184 DVSTDLNRAEKL
+184 KL

-209 KCYNEFTIAS
+209 KCCNEFTISS

-224 NSLTHQWDDVIFER
+224 NSLTHQWDDVIFDR
-238 LNLPKRLM
+238 LGLPKRLM
-246 QEIIYPG
+246 QEIVYPG

-259 TDEIAA
+259 TDELA
-265 EVGGNADVIAVGSHD
+265 EELGGNANVVAVGSHD

-288 SDASD
+288 SDAGD
-293 EWAFI
+293 DWAFI

-316 KEALESDFTNEG
+316 QEAFDAAFTNEG

-347 QLVKEWEQEGYRC
+347 QLVKEWEQEGYKC
-360 DYSDL
+360 DYSEL
-365 VREAEQST
+365 VKEAEQST
-373 LSSFFNVDDAR
+373 LSSYFDVDDAV

-395 ISYLKENNQEVPA
+395 TSYLKERNEIVPV

-424 YAEVKTQMERCTNKK
+424 YAEVKAQMERCTNKK

-451 NALLN
+451 NQLLN

-461 FTQCKVIRG
+461 FTGCEVVKG
-470 EVEATAMGNIN
+470 EVEATAMGNIL
-481 VQLTVNN
+481 VQLKVEN

>member
-1 MRYIAADFGAG
+1 MKRYIAADFGAG

-20 RLATSVQAD
+20 P
-29 ATSAQA
+29 SAE
-35 DATSVQGIELEE
+35 GIQLEE

-55 KMIDGHLRWDFPALF
+55 KIIDGHLRWDFEALF
-70 NELKIGL
+70 NELKTGL
-77 KKAFAKYGDEIKSIG
+77 KKAFAKYGDEIESIG
-92 IDTWGVDYG
+92 VDTWGVDYG
-101 LLNKDGRLISSPVC
+101 LLDEDGKLISTPIC
-115 YRDSRTQGML
+115 YRDDRTKGML

-130 KLPKEEFFQHA
+130 KLPKEEFFQYA

-155 SAVETPLYD
+155 SS
-164 VSKNNPEYDVSK
+164 VSELES
-176 NNPETPYN
+176 
-184 DVSTDLNRAEKL
+184 AEKL

-219 TSQLL
+219 TSQLM
-224 NSLTHQWDDVIFER
+224 NSLTHQWDDVIFKR
-238 LNLPKRLM
+238 LGLPKHLM

-259 TDEIAA
+259 TDALAE
-265 EVGGNADVIAVGSHD
+265 EVGGNLNVIAVGSHD

-288 SDASD
+288 SDTND
-293 EWAFI
+293 DWAFI

-347 QLVKEWEQEGYRC
+347 QLVKEWESEGYKC

-365 VREAEQST
+365 VKEAEQST
-373 LSSFFNVDDAR
+373 LSSSFDVDDAR

-395 ISYLKENNQEVPA
+395 ISFLKENNEELPI

-451 NALLN
+451 NQLLN
-456 RLTAE
+456 KLTAE
-461 FTQCKVIRG
+461 HTGCEVIRG
-470 EVEATAMGNIN
+470 EVEATAMGNIL
-481 VQLTVNN
+481 VQLGVRS

>member
-1 MRYIAADFGAG
+1 MKRYIAADFGAG

-20 RLATSVQAD
+20 P
-29 ATSAQA
+29 SAE
-35 DATSVQGIELEE
+35 GIQLEE

-55 KMIDGHLRWDFPALF
+55 KMIDGHLRWDFNALF
-70 NELKIGL
+70 NELKTGL
-77 KKAFAKYGDEIKSIG
+77 KKAFAKYGDEIESIG
-92 IDTWGVDYG
+92 IDTWGVDFG
-101 LLNKDGRLISSPVC
+101 LLDKDGKLIATPVC
-115 YRDSRTQGML
+115 YRDDRTKGML

-155 SAVETPLYD
+155 SS
-164 VSKNNPEYDVSK
+164 VSKLESAD
-176 NNPETPYN
+176 
-184 DVSTDLNRAEKL
+184 KL

-209 KCYNEFTIAS
+209 KCYNEFTISS

-224 NSLTHQWDDVIFER
+224 NSLTHQWDDVIFDR
-238 LNLPKRLM
+238 LGLPKRLM
-246 QEIIYPG
+246 QDIVYPG

-259 TDEIAA
+259 TDALA
-265 EVGGNADVIAVGSHD
+265 EELGGNANVVAVGSHD

-288 SDASD
+288 SDSSD
-293 EWAFI
+293 DWAFI

-316 KEALESDFTNEG
+316 QEAFDAAFTNEG

-347 QLVKEWEQEGYRC
+347 QLVKEWEQEGYKC
-360 DYSDL
+360 DYSEL
-365 VREAEQST
+365 VKEAEQSSFN
-373 LSSFFNVDDAR
+373 SSFDVDDAS

-395 ISYLKENNQEVPA
+395 ISYLKERNEDIPV

-451 NALLN
+451 NQLLN
-456 RLTAE
+456 KFAAE
-461 FTQCKVIRG
+461 FTGCEVIKG
-470 EVEATAMGNIN
+470 EVEATAMGNIL
-481 VQLTVNN
+481 VQMGVRN

>member
-1 MRYIAADFGAG
+1 MRFIAADFGAG

-20 RLATSVQAD
+20 LTQ
-29 ATSAQA
+29 TLTLTQ
-35 DATSVQGIELEE
+35 TIELEE
-47 IHRFENNQ
+47 IHRFGNEQ
-55 KMIDGHLRWDFPALF
+55 KMMDGHLRWDFEALF
-70 NELKIGL
+70 NELKTGL

-101 LLNKDGRLISSPVC
+101 LLDKEGRLIANPIC
-115 YRDSRTQGML
+115 YRDDRTKGMMDA
-125 ELAFQ
+125 AFQ

-141 ANQFMEINTAFQLL
+141 ANQFMEINTAFQLM
-155 SAVETPLYD
+155 SE
-164 VSKNNPEYDVSK
+164 
-176 NNPETPYN
+176 
-184 DVSTDLNRAEKL
+184 TDLQRAERL

-224 NSLTHQWDDVIFER
+224 NTKTHQWDDVIFEK

-253 TVIGRL
+253 TVIGEL
-259 TDEIAA
+259 TAELAA
-265 EVGGNADVIAVGSHD
+265 EVGGNAKVVAIGSHD

-288 SDASD
+288 KDDGSD
-293 EWAFI
+293 WAFI

-305 MGTPTK
+305 MGTPSK

-347 QLVKEWEQEGYRC
+347 QLVKEWEQEGYKC
-360 DYSDL
+360 DYSEL
-365 VREAEQST
+365 VKEAE
-373 LSSFFNVDDAR
+373 LSSLDSSFDVDDAR

-395 ISYLKENNQEVPA
+395 ISYLKEENQELPKS
-408 TKGDFMRCIC
+408 KGDFMRCVC

-439 INKIYIVGGGSR
+439 INKIYIVGGGSK
-451 NALLN
+451 NQLLN

-461 FTQCKVIRG
+461 YTQCEVIRG
-470 EVEATAMGNIN
+470 EVEATAMGNIL
-481 VQLTVNN
+481 VQVKARN

>member
-1 MRYIAADFGAG
+1 MRFIAADFGAG

-20 RLATSVQAD
+20 WLAASKT
-29 ATSAQA
+29 
-35 DATSVQGIELEE
+35 IELEE
-47 IHRFENNQ
+47 IHRFGNEQ
-55 KMIDGHLRWDFPALF
+55 KMMDGHLRWDFEALF
-70 NELKIGL
+70 NELKTGL

-101 LLNKDGRLISSPVC
+101 LLDKEGRLIANPIS
-115 YRDSRTQGML
+115 YRDDRTKGMMDV
-125 ELAFQ
+125 AFQ
-130 KLPKEEFFQHA
+130 KLPKDEFFQHA
-141 ANQFMEINTAFQLL
+141 ANQFMEINTAFQLM
-155 SAVETPLYD
+155 SE
-164 VSKNNPEYDVSK
+164 
-176 NNPETPYN
+176 
-184 DVSTDLNRAEKL
+184 TDLQRAERL

-224 NSLTHQWDDVIFER
+224 NTKTHQWDDVIFER

-253 TVIGRL
+253 TVIGEL
-259 TDEIAA
+259 TAELAA
-265 EVGGNADVIAVGSHD
+265 EVGGNAKVVAIGSHD

-288 SDASD
+288 KDDGSD
-293 EWAFI
+293 WAFI

-305 MGTPTK
+305 MGTPSK

-347 QLVKEWEQEGYRC
+347 QLVKEWEQEGYKC
-360 DYSDL
+360 DYSEL
-365 VREAEQST
+365 VKEAEHSS
-373 LSSFFNVDDAR
+373 LDSSFDVDDAR

-395 ISYLKENNQEVPA
+395 ISYLKEENQELPI

-439 INKIYIVGGGSR
+439 INKIYIVGGGSK
-451 NALLN
+451 NQLLN
-456 RLTAE
+456 RLAAE
-461 FTQCKVIRG
+461 YTQCEVIRG
-470 EVEATAMGNIN
+470 EVEATAMGNVL
-481 VQLTVNN
+481 VQVKARN

>member
-1 MRYIAADFGAG
+1 MRFIAADFGAG

-20 RLATSVQAD
+20 WLTASKT
-29 ATSAQA
+29 
-35 DATSVQGIELEE
+35 IELEE
-47 IHRFENNQ
+47 IHRFGNEQ
-55 KMIDGHLRWDFPALF
+55 KMMDGHLRWDFDALF
-70 NELKIGL
+70 NELKTGL

-101 LLNKDGRLISSPVC
+101 LLDKEGQLISSPIC
-115 YRDSRTQGML
+115 YRDDRTKGMMDA
-125 ELAFQ
+125 AFQ

-141 ANQFMEINTAFQLL
+141 ANQFMEINTAFQLM
-155 SAVETPLYD
+155 SE
-164 VSKNNPEYDVSK
+164 
-176 NNPETPYN
+176 
-184 DVSTDLNRAEKL
+184 TDLQHAERL

-224 NSLTHQWDDVIFER
+224 NTKTHQWDDVIFEK

-253 TVIGRL
+253 TVIGEL
-259 TDEIAA
+259 TAELAA
-265 EVGGNADVIAVGSHD
+265 EVGGNAKVVAIGSHD

-288 SDASD
+288 KDNGSD
-293 EWAFI
+293 WAFI

-305 MGTPTK
+305 MGTPSK

-316 KEALESDFTNEG
+316 EEALESNFTNEG

-347 QLVKEWEQEGYRC
+347 QLVKEWEQEGYKC
-360 DYSDL
+360 DYSEL
-365 VREAEQST
+365 VKEAE
-373 LSSFFNVDDAR
+373 LSSLDSSFDVDDAR

-395 ISYLKENNQEVPA
+395 ISYLKEENQELPI
-408 TKGDFMRCIC
+408 TKGDFMRCVC

-439 INKIYIVGGGSR
+439 INKIYIVGGGSK
-451 NALLN
+451 NQLLN
-456 RLTAE
+456 RLAAE
-461 FTQCKVIRG
+461 YTQCEVIRG
-470 EVEATAMGNIN
+470 EVEATAMGNIL
-481 VQLTVNN
+481 VQVKSENLKN

>member
-1 MRYIAADFGAG
+1 MKRYIAADFGAG

-20 RLATSVQAD
+20 P
-29 ATSAQA
+29 SAE
-35 DATSVQGIELEE
+35 GIQLEE

-55 KMIDGHLRWDFPALF
+55 KMIDGHLRWDFYALF
-70 NELKIGL
+70 NELKTGL
-77 KKAFAKYGDEIKSIG
+77 KKAFAKYGDEIESIG

-101 LLNKDGRLISSPVC
+101 LLDKDGKLISTPVC
-115 YRDSRTQGML
+115 YRDDRTKGML

-155 SAVETPLYD
+155 SAIVETSHCG
-164 VSKNNPEYDVSK
+164 VSNDDSS
-176 NNPETPYN
+176 ETPRS
-184 DVSTDLNRAEKL
+184 DVSTELQSAEKL

-209 KCYNEFTIAS
+209 KCCNEFTISS

-224 NSLTHQWDDVIFER
+224 NSLTHQWDDVIFDR
-238 LNLPKRLM
+238 LGLPKRLM
-246 QEIIYPG
+246 QDIVYPG

-259 TDEIAA
+259 TDELAE
-265 EVGGNADVIAVGSHD
+265 EVGGNANVVAVGSHD

-288 SDASD
+288 SDASED
-293 EWAFI
+293 WAFI

-316 KEALESDFTNEG
+316 QEAFDAAFTNEG

-347 QLVKEWEQEGYRC
+347 QLVKEWEQEGYKC
-360 DYSDL
+360 DYSEL
-365 VREAEQST
+365 VKEAEQST
-373 LSSFFNVDDAR
+373 LLSYFDVDDAS

-395 ISYLKENNQEVPA
+395 VAYLKERNEDIPV

-424 YAEVKTQMERCTNKK
+424 YAEVKAQMERCTNKK

-451 NALLN
+451 NQLLN

-461 FTQCKVIRG
+461 FTGCEVVKG
-470 EVEATAMGNIN
+470 EVEATAMGNVL
-481 VQLTVNN
+481 VQLGVRN

>member
-1 MRYIAADFGAG
+1 MKRYIAADFGAG

-20 RLATSVQAD
+20 P
-29 ATSAQA
+29 SAE
-35 DATSVQGIELEE
+35 GIQLEE
-47 IHRFENNQ
+47 IHRFGNNQ
-55 KMIDGHLRWDFPALF
+55 KMINGHLRWDFNALF
-70 NELKIGL
+70 NELKTGL
-77 KKAFAKYGDEIKSIG
+77 KKAFAKYGDEIESIG

-101 LLNKDGRLISSPVC
+101 LLDKDGKLISTPVC
-115 YRDSRTQGML
+115 YRDDRTKGML

-155 SAVETPLYD
+155 SS
-164 VSKNNPEYDVSK
+164 VSELESAD
-176 NNPETPYN
+176 
-184 DVSTDLNRAEKL
+184 KL

-209 KCYNEFTIAS
+209 KCCNEFTISS

-224 NSLTHQWDDVIFER
+224 NSLTHQWDDVIFDR
-238 LNLPKRLM
+238 LGLPKRLM

-259 TDEIAA
+259 TDELA
-265 EVGGNADVIAVGSHD
+265 EELGGNANVVAVGSHD

-288 SDASD
+288 SDASED
-293 EWAFI
+293 WAFI

-316 KEALESDFTNEG
+316 QEAFDAAFTNEG

-347 QLVKEWEQEGYRC
+347 QLVKEWEQEGYKC
-360 DYSDL
+360 DYSEL
-365 VREAEQST
+365 VKEAEQSSFN
-373 LSSFFNVDDAR
+373 SSFDVDDSS

-395 ISYLKENNQEVPA
+395 TSYLKERNEIVPV

-424 YAEVKTQMERCTNKK
+424 YAEVKAQMERCTNKK

-451 NALLN
+451 NQLLN

-461 FTQCKVIRG
+461 YTGCEVIKG
-470 EVEATAMGNIN
+470 EVEATAMGNIL
-481 VQLTVNN
+481 VQLKVEN

>member
-1 MRYIAADFGAG
+1 MKIYIAADFGAG

-20 RLATSVQAD
+20 P
-29 ATSAQA
+29 SAE
-35 DATSVQGIELEE
+35 GIQLEE

-55 KMIDGHLRWDFPALF
+55 KMINGHLRWDFNALF
-70 NELKIGL
+70 NELKTGL
-77 KKAFAKYGDEIKSIG
+77 KKAFAKYGDEIESIG

-101 LLNKDGRLISSPVC
+101 LLDKDGKLISTPVC
-115 YRDSRTQGML
+115 YRDDRTKGML
-125 ELAFQ
+125 ELAFH

-155 SAVETPLYD
+155 SS
-164 VSKNNPEYDVSK
+164 VSELESAD
-176 NNPETPYN
+176 
-184 DVSTDLNRAEKL
+184 KL

-209 KCYNEFTIAS
+209 KCCNEFTISS

-224 NSLTHQWDDVIFER
+224 NSLTHQWDDVIFDR
-238 LNLPKRLM
+238 LGLPKRLM
-246 QEIIYPG
+246 QEIVYPG

-259 TDEIAA
+259 TDELA
-265 EVGGNADVIAVGSHD
+265 EELGGNANVVAVGSHD

-288 SDASD
+288 SDAND
-293 EWAFI
+293 DWAFI

-305 MGTPTK
+305 MGTPSK

-316 KEALESDFTNEG
+316 KEAFDADFTNEG

-347 QLVKEWEQEGYRC
+347 QLVKEWENEGYKC
-360 DYSDL
+360 DYSEL
-365 VREAEQST
+365 VKEAEQST
-373 LSSFFNVDDAR
+373 LSSSFDVDDAR

-395 ISYLKENNQEVPA
+395 VAYLKERNENVPV

-424 YAEVKTQMERCTNKK
+424 YAEVKAQMERCTNKK

-451 NALLN
+451 NQLLN

-461 FTQCKVIRG
+461 FTGCEVVRG
-470 EVEATAMGNIN
+470 EVEATAMGNVL
-481 VQLTVNN
+481 VQLGVRN